1 MPEPFSV
8 AVDVAASPDQAW
20 AVVGDPCGVTRWYP
34 LYVSCTVEGD
44 VRTLQRADGAEL
56 VERLIDRDEERRTYS
71 YSVISGLPLRY
82 HHARFT
88 VDPAP
93 GGCRIIW
100 ETTAEHRDVLVDMK
114 ERLAGRQ
121 REALEGLKALLETGA
136 APA

>member
-1 MPEPFSV
+1 MTR
-8 AVDVAASPDQAW
+8 
-20 AVVGDPCGVTRWYP
+20 GVPRWYP

-71 YSVISGLPLRY
+71 YSVISGLPLRH